1 MQTKT
6 DLEKVKSIANNFIYL
21 DMIQDEI
28 MPFIVRHPYIESPF
42 YFDGKEIKNILED
55 RTCYDVFVADTK
67 RKIENVREYSQF
79 AAMITKP
86 YRSAFLS
93 FTKKYIDTCDLAQYL
108 KILWLSTETV
118 NVDKNISKSEYVR
131 LFKRANRNYLMTE
144 EERNILDSLP
154 ERITIYRG
162 INSKTDHPVNGMSWT
177 PERDTAVWFA
187 NRFSNSGGSV
197 CQAEINKENIL
208 AYFDFEKET
217 VVDYRKLE
225 NIKIETVDG

>member
-1 MQTKT
+1 MKTKT
-6 DLEKVKSIANNFIYL
+6 DLEKIKNIAINFIYL
-21 DMIQDEI
+21 DIIQDEI
-28 MPFIVRHPYIESPF
+28 IPFIASHPYIETPF
-42 YFDGKEIKNILED
+42 YFDGKKYKNILED
-55 RTCYDVFVADTK
+55 RTCYDLFVADTK
-67 RKIENVREYSQF
+67 RKIENMRDYSQF
-79 AAMITKP
+79 TSIIAKP
-86 YRSAFLS
+86 YLSAFLS
-93 FTKKYIDTCDLAQYL
+93 FTKKYINICDLAKYL

-131 LFKRANRNYLMTE
+131 LFKRADKNYLMTE

-162 INSKTDHPVNGMSWT
+162 INNKTNHPVNGMSWT
-177 PERDTAVWFA
+177 PERDTAIWFA
-187 NRFSNSGGSV
+187 NHFSNNGGSV

>member
-6 DLEKVKSIANNFIYL
+6 DLEKVKSIANSFIYL
-21 DMIQDEI
+21 DIIQDEI
-28 MPFIVRHPYIESPF
+28 MPFIARHPYIESPF

-55 RTCYDVFVADTK
+55 RTCYDLFVADTK
-67 RKIENVREYSQF
+67 RKIKKVREYSQF
-79 AAMITKP
+79 AKMITKP

-118 NVDKNISKSEYVR
+118 NVDINISKSEYVS
-131 LFKRANRNYLMTE
+131 LFKRADRNYLMTE
-144 EERNILDSLP
+144 KEINILDRLP

-162 INSKTDHPVNGMSWT
+162 INNKTNHPVNGMSWT

-197 CQAEINKENIL
+197 CQAEIDKENIL

-217 VVDYRKLE
+217 VVDYRRLE
-225 NIKIETVDG
+225 NVKIETVDG